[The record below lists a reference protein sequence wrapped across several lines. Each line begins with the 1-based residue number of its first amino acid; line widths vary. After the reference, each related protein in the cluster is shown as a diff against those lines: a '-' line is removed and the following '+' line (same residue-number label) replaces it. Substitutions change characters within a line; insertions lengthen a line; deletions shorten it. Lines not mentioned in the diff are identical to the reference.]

1 MTIIMG
7 LYLFSVVLRMV

>member
-7 LYLFSVVLRMV
+7 LYLFPVVLRMV